1 MFKKIR
7 NSKTAR
13 FWIIGGLL
21 VLCAVLFLFI
31 KGTTAKVLL
40 GLVMAILIGA
50 LSMEATDIDYD
61 LQQLIETKS
70 FADSKIKRDE
80 NGDLINVDSFCASE
94 QMDYNCT
101 DFKTQKE
108 AMDVYNRCSDLG
120 TDMDVFGLDGDD
132 DGLVCES
139 LPQGER

>member
-40 GLVMAILIGA
+40 GLVMAIF
-50 LSMEATDIDYD
+50 
-61 LQQLIETKS
+61 IETKS